1 MEEDI
6 KRVDRNIETNKD
18 KIIEL
23 YKEIKTIRRG
33 IRDRKKKNK
42 KYNDLSLRVLE
53 LRNDIGYY
61 KNDTLMLKNRLI
73 EFESLKDNILLRKE
87 KIEADVEKM
96 DKNNIKRCVDCNID
110 IHRASYSRH
119 LKTKG
124 HLEKNQTKSKTTIIK
139 KDKNE
144 NIKKNNKIEYKFTDD
159 ILNKI
164 YDITVDRR
172 HKKELNSQRTITSKF
187 DDTGI
192 EMYYINEILKKWLIY
207 MLNI

>member
-144 NIKKNNKIEYKFTDD
+144 NIKKNNKNRIQ
-159 ILNKI
+159 I
-164 YDITVDRR
+164 YR
-172 HKKELNSQRTITSKF
+172 
-187 DDTGI
+187 
-192 EMYYINEILKKWLIY
+192 
-207 MLNI
+207 